1 MERVEGLRKITS
13 YEAYI
18 EAKQRLED
26 YLKQYKWITESK
38 TPYEDIKS
46 MLLKCVETRKE
57 YEDKSDEEKKE
68 GTPEERAEKRKV
80 ELDNENKILAL
91 KLQYEAIK
99 GDTYV
104 GNLRRNIT
112 ALFVTIGEYE
122 ARIESAQKKDSKSK
136 DEKESDGKSNDFL
149 TSRSMRRF
157 RFFLANLT
165 GMVPGEI
172 NMNVENRKEIPLY
185 ILEHYD
191 LVNKPEITP
200 EHKEMALVVVPEV
213 DTSVGIF
220 HRLVE
225 QPVNQFIASRGI
237 VEKGAL
243 PQVTTE
249 TNSKEKDA
257 DSHEIKAEQSHA
269 PSKEHHVES
278 HHKKDK
284 DDNDINIE

>member
-13 YEAYI
+13 YESYI
-18 EAKQRLED
+18 ETKQRLED
-26 YLKQYKWITESK
+26 YLKQYKWITETSE
-38 TPYEDIKS
+38 PYEDIKN

-57 YEDKSDEEKKE
+57 YEDKTEDTKKAE
-68 GTPEERAEKRKV
+68 TPEERAKNRKT

-91 KLQYEAIK
+91 KLQYEALK

-122 ARIESAQKKDSKSK
+122 ARIESAQKKEKK
-136 DEKESDGKSNDFL
+136 DKEDKPSEFL

-185 ILEHYD
+185 ILENYD

-225 QPVNQFIASRGI
+225 QPVNAFIASRGI
-237 VEKGAL
+237 VERGVV
-243 PQVTTE
+243 PQISGE
-249 TNSKEKDA
+249 TATAEKSVDT
-257 DSHEIKAEQSHA
+257 HEIKADQNHTV
-269 PSKEHHVES
+269 SKEHHTES
-278 HHKKDK
+278 HHKKAK
-284 DDNDINIE
+284 DDNEINIE